1 MTTFWTPGARG
12 PQKSLPIWGNFGS
25 KPLLGTSQKG
35 VPGPLLGPLWDPSW
49 ETSISGSKSG
59 LNGIFQNP
67 LPASLENHGFAKNGL
82 VPVQNRSKSDFWDP
96 FLGPRTPK
104 SDIPF
109 WTPFGQYRP
118 KITVRGP

>member
-67 LPASLENHGFAKNGL
+67 YGASLGFDGFVKNGS
-82 VPVQNRSKSDFWDP
+82 VTVQKWSKSDLFGSFWDP
-96 FLGPRTPK
+96 KWPK

-109 WTPFGQYRP
+109 
-118 KITVRGP
+118 

>member
-67 LPASLENHGFAKNGL
+67 YGASLGFDGFAKNGL
-82 VPVQNRSKSDFWDP
+82 VLSKKWSKSVPKWVILDPKMTHFWDP
-96 FLGPRTPK
+96 F
-104 SDIPF
+104 
-109 WTPFGQYRP
+109 
-118 KITVRGP
+118 